1 MCSRFVLFPLMV
13 APKVDT
19 GTGIQGQAVIW
30 LCGKMG
36 QKQEWGEVEDWRK
49 SRTMAEDFRVR
60 FLESQVD

>member
-1 MCSRFVLFPLMV
+1 MV